1 VSEFKAF
8 PLSSLSFTHPRV
20 SDRSPIKAMPRTG
33 LRIAD
38 RAHCEGFVRSLP
50 GLESIND
57 KPVADK
63 ERPVVRVP

>member
-8 PLSSLSFTHPRV
+8 PLSTLSFAHPRV
-20 SDRSPIKAMPRTG
+20 SALSPIQAMPRTG

-38 RAHCEGFVRSLP
+38 RAHREEFVRPLL
-50 GLESIND
+50 GLESIHD

-63 ERPVVRVP
+63 ERSVVSVP